1 MFKLV
6 ISDDEGKTTVVPLV
20 RDEITIG
27 RKEGNTIRLTER
39 NVSRRHARLRK
50 QNGHF
55 YIEDLNSYNGVKI
68 NGRRIEGEIQVGKGD
83 QVSIGDYILAL
94 QSEAGAEDA
103 AAAAAPGAQPQT
115 PPRLVMLTPPAP
127 GAEFALTR
135 NGMRIGRAEDLDV
148 WVNHRS
154 ISREHAEVQVDGDLI
169 KVVDLGSAN
178 GVRLNGEDVTEAL
191 LSSGDVLELGQVRFR
206 YVGAGEH
213 YVFEADRTIAMDAIP
228 MDDAGPS
235 RAPIFAAV
243 AIVIIAIGVGAAI
256 AFTSEDPNIN
266 DQVELINNPQQND
279 PNPQQGPT
287 PEEQAEEQIATCQR
301 LVEEGEL
308 AAAVGAAEIAL
319 QYSPG
324 SERALECK
332 RDAQSRVDERAQYEA
347 GAELANQGQWVEAHE
362 AFGALPDDS
371 PYRDDPLVDQAFHHW
386 AAAELARARTA
397 FDEGDPTLASAVA
410 TTLLDSG
417 RLTPLEEQ
425 AAEALRRDAALALAP
440 PVMGMMVRDR
450 DRDRDRNMNPPD
462 MTMEPETMV
471 EAMDTVARGEDPT
484 AVVRRCRYQQSCII
498 QNLRGRTDSPQALGI
513 LAEAYAAQGQD
524 VQKRNTIATLQR
536 LYPNSTFARMYR

>member
-50 QNGHF
+50 ANGSF

-94 QSEAGAEDA
+94 QSEAGAEDGA
-103 AAAAAPGAQPQT
+103 AGAVPGAQPQT
-115 PPRLVMLTPPAP
+115 PARLVMLTPPAP

-191 LSSGDVLELGQVRFR
+191 LGSGDVLELGQVRFR
-206 YVGAGEH
+206 FVGAGEH

-228 MDDAGPS
+228 MDDSGPS

-256 AFTSEDPNIN
+256 AFTSDTPNIN
-266 DQVELINNPQQND
+266 DRVDIVGPQNGEED
-279 PNPQQGPT
+279 LPTAPT
-287 PEEQAEEQIATCQR
+287 PEEQAQEQIETCQR
-301 LVEEGEL
+301 LVTDGDL
-308 AAAVGAAEIAL
+308 VGAVAAADLAL

-324 SERALECK
+324 SELALECK
-332 RDAQSRVDERAQYEA
+332 RDAQSRVDERAQFESA
-347 GAELANQGQWVEAHE
+347 AALANAEDWVAAHE
-362 AFGALPDDS
+362 AFSALPDDS
-371 PYRDDPLVDQAFHHW
+371 PFRDDPLVDQAFHHW
-386 AAAELARARTA
+386 AAEELARGRDAL
-397 FDEGDPTLASAVA
+397 DSGEPTMATAVA

-417 RLTPLEEQ
+417 RLTPVEEQ
-425 AAEALRRDAALALAP
+425 AAEALRRDAAEELAGPDIMRPRMPRMPAV
-440 PVMGMMVRDR
+440 VMEESPM
-450 DRDRDRNMNPPD
+450 
-462 MTMEPETMV
+462 MEPEETPM
-471 EAMDTVARGEDPT
+471 MDVARESPREV
-484 AVVRRCRYQQSCII
+484 AQRCRYEQRCII
-498 QNLRGRTDSPQALGI
+498 QALRGRTDSPQVLGI
-513 LAEAYAAQGQD
+513 LAEAYAATGQD
-524 VQKRNTIATLQR
+524 AQKRATIATLRR
-536 LYPNSTFARMYR
+536 LYPSSPVTRMYR

>member
-50 QNGHF
+50 HNGHF
-55 YIEDLNSYNGVKI
+55 FIEDLNSYNGVKI

-103 AAAAAPGAQPQT
+103 APGAAPGAQPQT

-191 LSSGDVLELGQVRFR
+191 LGSGDVLELGQVRFR
-206 YVGAGEH
+206 FVGAGEH
-213 YVFEADRTIAMDAIP
+213 YQFEADRTIAMDAIP
-228 MDDAGPS
+228 MDDSGPS

-266 DQVELINNPQQND
+266 NQVVIQGQGGQDPDPIPQA
-279 PNPQQGPT
+279 PT
-287 PEEQAEEQIATCQR
+287 PEEQAQEQIESCRQ
-301 LVEEGEL
+301 LVTDGDL
-308 AAAVGAAEIAL
+308 VGAVAAADLAL

-324 SERALECK
+324 SEDALQCK
-332 RDAQSRVDERAQYEA
+332 HDAQSRVDERGQFETAA
-347 GAELANQGQWVEAHE
+347 ALANQGQWVQAHE
-362 AFGALPDDS
+362 AFSALPDDS
-371 PYRDDPLVDQAFHHW
+371 PFRDDPLVDQAFHHW
-386 AAAELARARTA
+386 AAAELDRGRLAL
-397 FDEGDPTLASAVA
+397 DEGDPTEAQTVA
-410 TTLLDSG
+410 TALIDSG
-417 RLTPLEEQ
+417 RLTALEER
-425 AAEALRRDAALALAP
+425 AAEELRRDAAAALAP
-440 PVMGMMVRDR
+440 EPGRMMIGRVRMPMDR
-450 DRDRDRNMNPPD
+450 P
-462 MTMEPETMV
+462 
-471 EAMDTVARGEDPT
+471 MDTVMEPVVVMMEAAMMRESPR
-484 AVVRRCRYQQSCII
+484 AVVQRCRYSQPCII
-498 QNLRGRTDSPQALGI
+498 ENLRGRTDSAQVLGI
-513 LAEAYAAQGQD
+513 LAEAYAATGQD
-524 VQKRNTIATLQR
+524 AQKRRTISQLQR
-536 LYPNSTFARMYR
+536 LYPTSSVARMYR